1 MAEIKGKNV
10 LITGG
15 AGFIG
20 SHLADLLLERGA
32 GKVVIVDN
40 YFLGKPENNRF
51 AQENYDNFK
60 VYRDDARDLGT
71 MQAILNSESI
81 DVVFNLATIA
91 LNYSFFNPYTAY
103 KVNVDIAETLLRLL
117 KDGAYQT
124 LIHSSSSE
132 AYGTARYS
140 PMDEAHP
147 LNPTTP
153 YAAGKA
159 AADLMIQSFHQVY
172 GLDVSILRPFNNYGP
187 RQNDLALA
195 AIIPLTARR
204 IMTGEAPVLE
214 GTGLQTRD
222 FIFVK
227 DTARAFLMTYEREAT
242 RGQIINV
249 GSGREISMKDLVES
263 IARYFEY
270 SGPIDYR
277 PARQADVQRLCASAD
292 LAKTLIG
299 FDPEV
304 DFERGL
310 KETLDWYKEKY
321 QSENAG

>member
-1 MAEIKGKNV
+1 MADIKGKNV

-51 AQENYDNFK
+51 AQENFENFK
-60 VYRDDARDLGT
+60 IYRDDARDFGT
-71 MQAILNSESI
+71 MQAIVAGESI
-81 DVVFNLATIA
+81 EVVFNLATIA

-159 AADLMIQSFHQVY
+159 AADLMILSFYQVY
-172 GLDVSILRPFNNYGP
+172 GLDISILRPFNNYGP

-204 IMTGEAPVLE
+204 ILNGEAPILE

-227 DTARAFLMTYEREAT
+227 DTARAFLTTYEREVA
-242 RGQIINV
+242 RGEIINV
-249 GSGREISMKDLVES
+249 GSGREISMKDLVEA
-263 IARYFEY
+263 IARYFDY

-277 PARQADVQRLCASAD
+277 PARPADVQRLCASAE

-299 FDPEV
+299 FEPEY

-321 QSENAG
+321 L

>member
-153 YAAGKA
+153 Y
-159 AADLMIQSFHQVY
+159 
-172 GLDVSILRPFNNYGP
+172 
-187 RQNDLALA
+187 
-195 AIIPLTARR
+195 
-204 IMTGEAPVLE
+204 
-214 GTGLQTRD
+214 
-222 FIFVK
+222 
-227 DTARAFLMTYEREAT
+227 
-242 RGQIINV
+242 
-249 GSGREISMKDLVES
+249 
-263 IARYFEY
+263 
-270 SGPIDYR
+270 
-277 PARQADVQRLCASAD
+277 
-292 LAKTLIG
+292 
-299 FDPEV
+299 
-304 DFERGL
+304 
-310 KETLDWYKEKY
+310 
-321 QSENAG
+321 